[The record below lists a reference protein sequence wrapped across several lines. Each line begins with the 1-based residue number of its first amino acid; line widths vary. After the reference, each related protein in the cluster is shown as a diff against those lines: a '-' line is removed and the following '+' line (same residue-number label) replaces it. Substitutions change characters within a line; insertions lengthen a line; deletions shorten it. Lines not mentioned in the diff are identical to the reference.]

1 MKILSICVTC
11 CASFCLLT
19 SLKYFLI
26 KNSYFRDVQETK
38 ELEKA
43 KNRLAKLQQEKLAL
57 EKLKQ
62 TKLDPDNKIQKQDEV
77 LQTVQKWSK
86 EGKIS
91 RYISFFL
98 KCHHIYVCNYFHRFF
113 LSLEITVF

>member
-1 MKILSICVTC
+1 M
-11 CASFCLLT
+11 
-19 SLKYFLI
+19 
-26 KNSYFRDVQETK
+26 QETK

-62 TKLDPDNKIQKQDEV
+62 TKLDPDGKIQMQDEI

-91 RYISFFL
+91 R
-98 KCHHIYVCNYFHRFF
+98 
-113 LSLEITVF
+113 

>member
-1 MKILSICVTC
+1 ME
-11 CASFCLLT
+11 
-19 SLKYFLI
+19 
-26 KNSYFRDVQETK
+26 ETK

-62 TKLDPDNKIQKQDEV
+62 TKLDPDGKIQMQDEV

-91 RYISFFL
+91 RYESFFL
-98 KCHHIYVCNYFHRFF
+98 K
-113 LSLEITVF
+113 

>member
-1 MKILSICVTC
+1 M
-11 CASFCLLT
+11 
-19 SLKYFLI
+19 
-26 KNSYFRDVQETK
+26 QETK

-62 TKLDPDNKIQKQDEV
+62 TKLDPDGKIKMQDEV

-86 EGKIS
+86 EEEPFTK
-91 RYISFFL
+91 F
-98 KCHHIYVCNYFHRFF
+98 
-113 LSLEITVF
+113 